1 MTTARE
7 KLDHELAA
15 YSPWELTEFQD
26 TLDALLDAADNETVG
41 YCAIRARM
49 NHVLYRAVE
58 KRLKAEL
65 RAQRTAEII
74 PFRRR
79 EQPNG

>member
-7 KLDHELAA
+7 KLNGELAA
-15 YSPWELTEFQD
+15 YSPCELAEFQD
-26 TLDALLDAADNETVG
+26 TLHALLDAADNGTVG

-49 NHVLYRAVE
+49 NHVLCRAIE

-74 PFRRR
+74 PFRRPVR
-79 EQPNG
+79 PNG